1 MKNKICYNVTKLMKL
16 LPHHQFRRV
25 NYVEEGDECYCKGER
40 LLFVSPDVFSVHI
53 WLGLFGDS
61 MTISLT
67 NGEEIELHSHN
78 VNVND
83 TTLLRIGKT
92 QYLSPDLI
100 FVNND
105 WVEASQDLIEWIH
118 KYAVLPDDLSNLDE
132 YLDQISRSYAIEE
145 EITYEGVS
153 SPSKHGGCWGYSSNP
168 LVLRES
174 EIDQVLSGIDDELLR
189 EKINCILHAR
199 IFKKRG

>member
-1 MKNKICYNVTKLMKL
+1 MKKIICYSIEKL
-16 LPHHQFRRV
+16 LGILPNHQFRRV
-25 NYVEEGDECYCKGER
+25 NYVKEGDEYYSKGER
-40 LLFVSPDVFSVHI
+40 LLFAPPNVCSVHV

-78 VNVND
+78 VNVD
-83 TTLLRIGKT
+83 DKTLLRVGKT

-118 KYAVLPDDLSNLDE
+118 KYAVLSDDVSNLDE
-132 YLDQISRSYAIEE
+132 YLDQISRSYVIEE
-145 EITYEGVS
+145 EITYDGVP
-153 SPSKHGGCWGYSSNP
+153 SPCKHGSHWGYSSNP

-174 EIDQVLSGIDDELLR
+174 EIDQVLNGISDELLR